1 MAALIIVNVL
11 GAGAFPDDAAFI
23 PTLQFY
29 IDLCRATVMAVTV
42 IALQITYFWRL
53 PRNQPS

>member
-1 MAALIIVNVL
+1 MAALIIITRRGRV
-11 GAGAFPDDAAFI
+11 PDDAFI
-23 PTLQFY
+23 PHLRFC

-42 IALQITYFWRL
+42 IALQITYFWAL